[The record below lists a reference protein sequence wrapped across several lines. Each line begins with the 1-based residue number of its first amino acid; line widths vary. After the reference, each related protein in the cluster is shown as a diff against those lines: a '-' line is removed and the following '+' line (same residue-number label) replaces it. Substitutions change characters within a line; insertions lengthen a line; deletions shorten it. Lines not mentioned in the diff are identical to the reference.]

1 MADTVRRLLASCRLP
16 RLETQMLLQHVLQVP
31 RSWLIAHD
39 TDVLEPGT
47 VQRFQALADSRLAG
61 QPMAYLLGERE
72 FMGHAFSVAPGVL
85 IPRPETELLVE
96 TAVQH
101 INQSGLAAPRVLDL
115 GTGSG
120 AVAISIALACPQAQV
135 FATDIS
141 PQALA
146 VAGGNAGKLG
156 ARVEFSCGNWYDA
169 IVGQPAFD
177 IIVSNPPYISADDAH
192 LGQGDLRFEPI
203 GALTDGANGLH
214 ALETIVAGA
223 PARLASGGVLWMEH
237 GWDQAS
243 AVRKMLQDTGF
254 CRVSSLQ
261 DLAGIER
268 ITGGFL

>member
-1 MADTVRRLLASCRLP
+1 MTDTVRDLLASCRLP
-16 RLETQMLLQHVLQVP
+16 RLETQMLLQYVLQVP

-39 TDVLEPGT
+39 TDPLEPQA
-47 VQRFQALADSRLAG
+47 VARFRAFADSRLAG

-72 FMGHAFSVAPGVL
+72 FMGHVFNVAPGVL

-101 INQSGLAAPRVLDL
+101 LNQSGLAAPRVLDL

-120 AVAISIALACPQAQV
+120 AVAVSIALACPQAQV

-141 PQALA
+141 PVALA
-146 VAGGNAGKLG
+146 VAAGNVSKLG

-169 IVGQPAFD
+169 VLGLPAFD
-177 IIVSNPPYISADDAH
+177 VIVSNPPYISAIDAH
-192 LGQGDLRFEPI
+192 LGQGDLRFEPM
-203 GALTDGANGLH
+203 GALTDGADGLS
-214 ALETIVAGA
+214 ALTAIVQGA
-223 PARLASGGVLWMEH
+223 PARLVPGGVLWMEH

-243 AVRKMLQDTGF
+243 AVRKILQDTGF
-254 CRVSSLQ
+254 SRVSSLH